1 MRSAPM
7 KQRIAHGFTLLEVMI
22 AVLVL
27 SLGLLGLA
35 GLQAY
40 SMRNNQSANYRTQ
53 ATNLAY
59 QLLDMAR
66 SHRGVVVDAGGAL
79 LSANY
84 NVQALL
90 TSTSGTWSAVAAPQV
105 GVHPACTSTT
115 NRNPVACDRER
126 WLNAVRTSLPQGRAR
141 TAFDAASGEL
151 TIEICWRDDRATADS
166 DDATSSACSLT
177 SEGYGQPTIGPNGA
191 DWPNNAYWLRTR
203 I

>member
-1 MRSAPM
+1 M
-7 KQRIAHGFTLLEVMI
+7 KKTISRGFTLLEVMI

-35 GLQAY
+35 GLQVY

-66 SHRGVVVDAGGAL
+66 SHRGEVVDAGGNL

-90 TSTSGTWSAVAAPQV
+90 SATSGTWSAIGTAQP
-105 GVHPACTSTT
+105 GVHAACTST
-115 NRNPVACDRER
+115 NPNPVACDRER
-126 WLNAVRTSLPQGRAR
+126 WINAVRTSLPQGRAR
-141 TAFDAASGEL
+141 TTFNPVSGEL
-151 TIEICWRDDRATADS
+151 TIEICWRDDRGAADA
-166 DDATSSACSLT
+166 DTATSPACTLA

-191 DWPNNAYWLRTR
+191 DWLNNAYWLRTR

>member
-1 MRSAPM
+1 M
-7 KQRIAHGFTLLEVMI
+7 KKRITQGFTLLEVMI

-66 SHRGVVVDAGGAL
+66 SHRGMVVDAGGNIQ
-79 LSANY
+79 SANY

-90 TSTSGTWSAVAAPQV
+90 LATNGTWSGVGTAQP
-105 GVHPACTSTT
+105 GVHAACTST
-115 NRNPVACDRER
+115 NPNPVACDRER
-126 WLNAVRTSLPQGRAR
+126 WINAVRSSLPQGRAR
-141 TAFDAASGEL
+141 TAFNPTTGQL
-151 TIEICWRDDRATADS
+151 TIEICWRDDRAADDADS
-166 DDATSSACSLT
+166 DESSACTLG
-177 SEGYGQPTIGPNGA
+177 SEGYGQRSVGPDGT
-191 DWPNNAYWLRTR
+191 DWPNNAYWMRTR

>member
-1 MRSAPM
+1 M
-7 KQRIAHGFTLLEVMI
+7 KQRIMRGFTLLEVMI

-35 GLQAY
+35 GLQVY

-66 SHRGVVVDAGGAL
+66 AHRGDAIDAGGNL
-79 LSANY
+79 LGANY

-90 TSTSGTWSAVAAPQV
+90 RSTNGTWSSPGGASTAV
-105 GVHPACTSTT
+105 PAFCTST
-115 NRNPVACDRER
+115 NARPVDCDRER
-126 WLNAVRTSLPQGRAR
+126 WLSALRTSLPQGRAR
-141 TAFDAASGEL
+141 TAFNPVSGLL
-151 TIEICWRDDRATADS
+151 TIEICWRDNRAAD
-166 DDATSSACSLT
+166 DAETATSSSCNLD
-177 SEGYGQPTIGPNGA
+177 SEGYGQATIGPDGA
-191 DWPNNAYWLRTR
+191 DWPNNAYWMRTR